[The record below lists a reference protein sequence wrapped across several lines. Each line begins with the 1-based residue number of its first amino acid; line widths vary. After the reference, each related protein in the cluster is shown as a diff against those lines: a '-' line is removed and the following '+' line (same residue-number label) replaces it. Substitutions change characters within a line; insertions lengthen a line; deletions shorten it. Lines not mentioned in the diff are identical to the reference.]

1 MAKGDAKAL
10 IAEARSCCVDLAM
23 VAGRAIDAPD
33 ATRAVAANAREKILR
48 LADALEAA
56 AKEPTREHYRER
68 LNSLIS
74 ALCDERCDA
83 ELMDGGWRVRN
94 RDSERLDY
102 ILPLLE
108 LADGDGNAVA
118 TRIGGAML
126 LGLTGR
132 AAIDA
137 AREGKP

>member
-1 MAKGDAKAL
+1 MHEVVIADARARAL
-10 IAEARSCCVDLAM
+10 ELRDCTFLNEDVAQVQLADAARFD
-23 VAGRAIDAPD
+23 
-33 ATRAVAANAREKILR
+33 T
-48 LADALEAA
+48 LADALEEA

-94 RDSERLDY
+94 LDSERLDY

-118 TRIGGAML
+118 TRIGGALL

-137 AREGKP
+137 AKAQR